1 MRNLSRQ
8 QLQSVIKKEEIA
20 PLYLLM
26 GPETYLREEASRAI
40 ADAGLGDTA
49 LREFNES
56 RFSLIVTSALDAIKA
71 AEECVTL
78 RDGIQQLFVITP
90 QRKVVHIT
98 DFGKVREKDED
109 ALIRYIENPR
119 ASSVVIFSTLDLD
132 KRKKLTKALFDK
144 CTIVEFPLV
153 TNAEAKAWARDYLK
167 RLSVSADEI
176 TLNNIIA
183 LVGTNL
189 QTLSS
194 ELEKLAAAAGETGQI
209 TTELV
214 DQLIDRSREL
224 SNFDLG
230 DQLIAGDRRRAL
242 ETLHRLL
249 EDDVAPVMLLGL
261 IAGNYHRLALAKEL
275 LKRGAR
281 DEVYRLIY
289 GPPAK
294 RDAFMNTLQRSDST
308 RIARSIQLI
317 AAADL
322 AIKTSLAGGGPKG
335 ARLQLEVLV
344 CELAS

>member
-1 MRNLSRQ
+1 MTILTRTELDRSLTSGR
-8 QLQSVIKKEEIA
+8 IE
-20 PLYLLM
+20 PLYLLV
-26 GPETYLREEASRAI
+26 GCEGYLRDITAQKIGEAALS
-40 ADAGLGDTA
+40 GTL
-49 LREFNES
+49 LREFNEAV
-56 RFSLIVTSALDAIKA
+56 FSLVSDSAMAAIAA
-71 AEECVTL
+71 AEQLPMMSERRVIKIKDFAKL
-78 RDGIQQLFVITP
+78 RE
-90 QRKVVHIT
+90 T
-98 DFGKVREKDED
+98 DEEIV
-109 ALIRYIENPR
+109 IRYLGRPLD
-119 ASSVVIFSTLDLD
+119 STVLIFVADELD
-132 KRKKLTKALFDK
+132 KRKKLTKALQTS
-144 CTIVEFPLV
+144 CTIVEFPAV
-153 TNAEAKAWARDYLK
+153 KDAEAKAWARTRLK
-167 RLSVSADEI
+167 ELKTTADDRVLTDI
-176 TLNNIIA
+176 VR

-194 ELEKLAAAAGETGQI
+194 ELDKLAAAAVGTGQI
-209 TTELV
+209 TAESV

-249 EDDVAPVMLLGL
+249 EDDVAPVMLVGL

-294 RDAFMNTLQRSDST
+294 RDAFMNTLQRSDSSK
-308 RIARSIQLI
+308 IARGIQLI

>member
-1 MRNLSRQ
+1 MTTLSRVELDRSLASGR
-8 QLQSVIKKEEIA
+8 LQS
-20 PLYLLM
+20 LYLLV
-26 GPETYLREEASRAI
+26 GCESYLR
-40 ADAGLGDTA
+40 DAAARSVTDVALSGTL

-56 RFSLIVTSALDAIKA
+56 AFSLLSDSAMAAIAA
-71 AEECVTL
+71 AEQLPMMSERRVVRIKDFAKL
-78 RDGIQQLFVITP
+78 RE
-90 QRKVVHIT
+90 T
-98 DFGKVREKDED
+98 DEEII
-109 ALIRYIENPR
+109 IRYLDRPLD
-119 ASSVVIFSTLDLD
+119 STVLVFIADDLD
-132 KRKKLTKALFDK
+132 KRKKLTKALLAT
-144 CTIVEFPLV
+144 CAVVEFPAV
-153 TNAEAKAWARDYLK
+153 KDAEAKAWARTRLQELK
-167 RLSVSADEI
+167 TTADDRVLSEVI
-176 TLNNIIA
+176 R

-194 ELEKLAAAAGETGQI
+194 ELDKLAAAALETRQI
-209 TTELV
+209 TMELV
-214 DQLIDRSREL
+214 DQLINRSREL

-294 RDAFMNTLQRSDST
+294 RDAFMNTLQRSDAT
-308 RIARSIQLI
+308 KIARGIQLI

-322 AIKTSLAGGGPKG
+322 AIKSSLGGGGPKG

-344 CELAS
+344 CELAA